1 MIYISEQIKEALQ
14 ILAESKRRPPYELCA
29 VKAVLNAYRNDEPH
43 CLKAEL
49 DVVLEQKFPNASQ
62 VVEKI
67 IVREKP
73 AMATDEQYQEF
84 VEAAR
89 AFTGAM
95 KFLATLARI
104 NATTVSLIANRGF
117 MRVHEYQQFQPHFAA
132 VFAEQA
138 RHLQPKPK
146 AVPKPR
152 VAKPK
157 NNNGQKVMRQ
167 IMSSS
172 VAEARNRKGVA
183 A

>member
-14 ILAESKRRPPYELCA
+14 ILAESKRRPPYELCI
-29 VKAVLNAYRNDEPH
+29 VKSVLNAYRNDEHH

-49 DVVLEQKFPNASQ
+49 DEILQRKFPDMKPPK
-62 VVEKI
+62 EII

-84 VEAAR
+84 VEVAR

-95 KFLATLARI
+95 KFLAVLARI
-104 NATTVSLIANRGF
+104 NPTTVSLIANRGF
-117 MRVHEYQQFQPHFAA
+117 MRVHEYLQFQPHFAA
-132 VFAEQA
+132 VFVEQA
-138 RHLQPKPK
+138 KHMQPKPK

-152 VAKPK
+152 VKKPK

-167 IMSSS
+167 IMSAS
-172 VAEARNRKGVA
+172 VAEARVRKGVA

>member
-1 MIYISEQIKEALQ
+1 MIYISEQIKEALKT
-14 ILAESKRRPPYELCA
+14 LAKIKRRPPYELCI
-29 VKAVLNAYRNDEPH
+29 VKSVLNAYRNNEH
-43 CLKAEL
+43 HSLKAEL
-49 DVVLEQKFPNASQ
+49 DVVLQQKFPRLNQ
-62 VVEKI
+62 TKEII

-95 KFLATLARI
+95 KFMATLARI

-117 MRVHEYQQFQPHFAA
+117 MRVHEYLQFQPHFAA

-146 AVPKPR
+146 AVPKP
-152 VAKPK
+152 KIKKLK

-167 IMSSS
+167 IMSNA
-172 VAEARNRKGVA
+172 VAEARARKGA

>member
-1 MIYISEQIKEALQ
+1 CI
-14 ILAESKRRPPYELCA
+14 
-29 VKAVLNAYRNDEPH
+29 VKSVLNAYRNNEH
-43 CLKAEL
+43 HSLKAEL
-49 DVVLEQKFPNASQ
+49 DVVLQQKFPNAKP
-62 VVEKI
+62 VKEII

-104 NATTVSLIANRGF
+104 NATTASLIANRGF
-117 MRVHEYQQFQPHFAA
+117 MRVHEYQQFQPHFAS

-152 VAKPK
+152 VKKPK

-167 IMSSS
+167 IMGAS

-183 A
+183 